1 MIKIVEATKTYSL
14 KNERTV
20 FALNGVS
27 TVLSDIGMI
36 SILGKS
42 GSGKTTF
49 LNMLG
54 GLDSLTSGYIEY
66 NGKRLDQYTSVEF
79 DEFRNEHIAYVFQDY
94 NLINEYNVIENIK
107 IALRFQSDNENQ
119 IHNRALEVLRQVG
132 LAGYENRKIKELSGG
147 QQQRVAIARAIAK
160 QARVLLCDEPTGNL
174 DSETTCEIVMLLKEI
189 SKSRLVIMVT
199 HDKELAYEFSDK
211 ILHIVDGKLDKQVNM
226 NSIEDNTSKVSSNF
240 NDKGMEKRCSLS
252 LFNILKYALK
262 NIRKGM
268 VVSFI
273 VTGLLAIS
281 FTFLISFYSL
291 SNFQQN
297 KAIYNTLTSNGAYTV
312 PITRYIDKVYLSED
326 EKTYVYGPSIECES
340 VSEDDYDKIV
350 QKLGE
355 DVIVYKSYF
364 FNKYFSDFTKNNETF
379 EITDFKTHCF
389 SEFVAVTDFEDF
401 KMPLYAG
408 NYPQK
413 VNEVVI
419 YDYMAYNMLLY
430 GNFDDVKEIEDF
442 VGYDLVDKHT
452 GFAMKIVG
460 LLKSNYIDYMYI
472 EEKKGNY
479 EFETSY
485 LASLQAVFGMEEF
498 YSELLEESKWYSIS
512 NGFFYEYTGEIV
524 KEPLSMVTTK
534 PIVIVNDMSEY
545 KFIGEFNKY
554 DDFMGIVLSRKQV
567 AEIYNIG
574 IEEVNEKFIEEIFGV
589 LTMEINSTL
598 LTKSV
603 EKTCSNR
610 SLVGVIGV
618 YDGDDYGNIYCF
630 QKKDLEAKWFT
641 QNGDFKQ
648 FYISLQEDDRRNIE
662 LISSLEVK
670 KMSEE
675 FYLNNLDY
683 YYEDFMLYTP
693 YLHIIDEA
701 NSYLKSVQKL
711 GERLS
716 KLSVILLI
724 TGIVSYGFL
733 SIKKNKYKIGIF
745 KSLGARNRD
754 ITVIFGAECIVI
766 IVASILLS
774 IFGAIGMVD
783 MINQDFVQ
791 DLKYPV
797 VFFKVVVSDYL
808 YPIMVGAGFAIISM
822 LIPLVRLFKTQP
834 ITIIKSGRR

>member
-107 IALRFQSDNENQ
+107 IALRFQSDNEKQ

-174 DSETTCEIVMLLKEI
+174 DSETTCEIMMLLKEI

-226 NSIEDNTSKVSSNF
+226 NSIEDNTSKVCSNF
-240 NDKGMEKRCSLS
+240 NDKGMKKRCSLS

-297 KAIYNTLTSNGAYTV
+297 KAIYNTLTSNGAYTM

-326 EKTYVYGPSIECES
+326 KKTYVYGPSIECES

-389 SEFVAVTDFEDF
+389 SEFVVVTDFEYF
-401 KMPLYAG
+401 KMSLYAG

-598 LTKSV
+598 FTKSV
-603 EKTCSNR
+603 EKTYSNR

-648 FYISLQEDDRRNIE
+648 FYISLQEDDRRNME